1 MTGSFL
7 FISRRKHA
15 PLWKRDKKGRGDM
28 DEMLIKLRTKFMR
41 KVVSKLISK
50 SIKSKTGY
58 EIDIQFDELNASFE
72 DGEITVKA
80 NLEAKLSKDEFM
92 KILKSQGL
100 D

>member
-1 MTGSFL
+1 MRCYIL
-7 FISRRKHA
+7 CISRKK
-15 PLWKRDKKGRGDM
+15 PLLLWNKDKKGRGVM
-28 DEMLIKLRTKFMR
+28 DEMLINLKSKFMR
-41 KVVSKLISK
+41 KVVSKLLSK

-58 EIDIQFDELNASFE
+58 EIDVQFDELNASFE

-80 NLEAKLSKDEFM
+80 NLEAKMSKDEFM

>member
-1 MTGSFL
+1 
-7 FISRRKHA
+7 
-15 PLWKRDKKGRGDM
+15 
-28 DEMLIKLRTKFMR
+28 MLINLRSKFMR
-41 KVVSKLISK
+41 KVISKLLSK

-58 EIDIQFDELNASFE
+58 EIDVQFDELNASVE

-80 NLEAKLSKDEFM
+80 KLEAKMSKDEFM

>member
-1 MTGSFL
+1 
-7 FISRRKHA
+7 
-15 PLWKRDKKGRGDM
+15 M
-28 DEMLIKLRTKFMR
+28 DEMLINLKSKFMR
-41 KVVSKLISK
+41 KVVSKLLSK

-58 EIDIQFDELNASFE
+58 EIDVRFDELNASFE

-80 NLEAKLSKDEFM
+80 NLEAKMSKDEFM

>member
-1 MTGSFL
+1 
-7 FISRRKHA
+7 
-15 PLWKRDKKGRGDM
+15 
-28 DEMLIKLRTKFMR
+28 MLINLRSKFMR
-41 KVVSKLISK
+41 KVISKLLSK

-58 EIDIQFDELNASFE
+58 EIVVQFDELNASFE

-80 NLEAKLSKDEFM
+80 NLEAKMSKDEFM

>member
-1 MTGSFL
+1 MVLYLMHFA
-7 FISRRKHA
+7 KK
-15 PLWKRDKKGRGDM
+15 PLLLWNKDKKGRGVM
-28 DEMLIKLRTKFMR
+28 DEMLINLKSKFMR
-41 KVVSKLISK
+41 KVVSKLLSK

-58 EIDIQFDELNASFE
+58 EIDVQFDELNASFE

-80 NLEAKLSKDEFM
+80 NLEAKMSKDEFM

>member
-1 MTGSFL
+1 
-7 FISRRKHA
+7 
-15 PLWKRDKKGRGDM
+15 M
-28 DEMLIKLRTKFMR
+28 DEMLINLKSKFMR
-41 KVVSKLISK
+41 KVVSKLLSK

-58 EIDIQFDELNASFE
+58 EIDLQFDELNASFE

-80 NLEAKLSKDEFM
+80 NLEAKMSKDEFM

>member
-1 MTGSFL
+1 MEK
-7 FISRRKHA
+7 IE
-15 PLWKRDKKGRGDM
+15 KGRGVM
-28 DEMLIKLRTKFMR
+28 DEMLIELRTKFMR

-58 EIDIQFDELNASFE
+58 EVDVQFNEMNASFE

-80 NLEAKLSKDEFM
+80 NLEAKMSKDEFV

>member
-1 MTGSFL
+1 
-7 FISRRKHA
+7 
-15 PLWKRDKKGRGDM
+15 
-28 DEMLIKLRTKFMR
+28 MLINLKSKFMR
-41 KVVSKLISK
+41 KVVSKLLSK

-58 EIDIQFDELNASFE
+58 EIDVQFDELTASFE

-80 NLEAKLSKDEFM
+80 NLEAKMSKDEFM

>member
-1 MTGSFL
+1 
-7 FISRRKHA
+7 
-15 PLWKRDKKGRGDM
+15 
-28 DEMLIKLRTKFMR
+28 MLINLKSKFMR
-41 KVVSKLISK
+41 KVVSKLLSK

-58 EIDIQFDELNASFE
+58 EIDVQFDELNASFE

-80 NLEAKLSKDEFM
+80 NLEVKMSKDEFM

>member
-1 MTGSFL
+1 
-7 FISRRKHA
+7 
-15 PLWKRDKKGRGDM
+15 
-28 DEMLIKLRTKFMR
+28 MLINLKSKFMR
-41 KVVSKLISK
+41 KVVSKLLSK

-72 DGEITVKA
+72 DREITVKA
-80 NLEAKLSKDEFM
+80 NLEAKMSKDEFM

>member
-1 MTGSFL
+1 
-7 FISRRKHA
+7 
-15 PLWKRDKKGRGDM
+15 
-28 DEMLIKLRTKFMR
+28 MLISLKSKFMR
-41 KVVSKLISK
+41 KVVSKLLSK

-58 EIDIQFDELNASFE
+58 EIDVQFDELNASFE

-80 NLEAKLSKDEFM
+80 NLEAKMSKDEFM

>member
-1 MTGSFL
+1 
-7 FISRRKHA
+7 
-15 PLWKRDKKGRGDM
+15 
-28 DEMLIKLRTKFMR
+28 MLINLKSKFMR
-41 KVVSKLISK
+41 KVVSKLLSK

-58 EIDIQFDELNASFE
+58 EIDVQFDELNASFE

-80 NLEAKLSKDEFM
+80 NLEAKMNKDEFM

>member
-1 MTGSFL
+1 
-7 FISRRKHA
+7 
-15 PLWKRDKKGRGDM
+15 
-28 DEMLIKLRTKFMR
+28 MLINLKSKFMR
-41 KVVSKLISK
+41 KVVSKLLSK

-58 EIDIQFDELNASFE
+58 EIDLQFDELNASFE

-80 NLEAKLSKDEFM
+80 NLEAKMSKDEFM

>member
-1 MTGSFL
+1 
-7 FISRRKHA
+7 
-15 PLWKRDKKGRGDM
+15 
-28 DEMLIKLRTKFMR
+28 MLINLKSKFMR
-41 KVVSKLISK
+41 KVVSKLLSK

-58 EIDIQFDELNASFE
+58 EIDVQFDELNASFE

-80 NLEAKLSKDEFM
+80 NLEAKISKDEFM

>member
-1 MTGSFL
+1 
-7 FISRRKHA
+7 
-15 PLWKRDKKGRGDM
+15 M
-28 DEMLIKLRTKFMR
+28 DEMLINLKSKFMR
-41 KVVSKLISK
+41 KVVSKLLSK

-58 EIDIQFDELNASFE
+58 EIDVQFDELNASFE

-80 NLEAKLSKDEFM
+80 NLEVKMSKDEFM